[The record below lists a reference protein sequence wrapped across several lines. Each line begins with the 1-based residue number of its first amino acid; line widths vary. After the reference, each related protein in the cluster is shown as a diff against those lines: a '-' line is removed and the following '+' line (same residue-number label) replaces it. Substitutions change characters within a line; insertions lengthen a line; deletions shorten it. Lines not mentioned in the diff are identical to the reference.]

1 MSQGLHLREGRRRC
15 RCGNGCSGAPA
26 GVAGVAVALL
36 RCNRSVELSVGEK
49 AFPFHAKLGVAVYSF
64 SFSAARLPFAAVNV
78 RMTVR

>member
-1 MSQGLHLREGRRRC
+1 M
-15 RCGNGCSGAPA
+15 
-26 GVAGVAVALL
+26 